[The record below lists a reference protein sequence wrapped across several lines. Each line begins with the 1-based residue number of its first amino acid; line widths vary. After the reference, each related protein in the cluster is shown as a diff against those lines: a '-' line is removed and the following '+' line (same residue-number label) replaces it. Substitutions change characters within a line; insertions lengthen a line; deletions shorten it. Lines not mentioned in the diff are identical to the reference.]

1 MDIAEF
7 EQRLHDAEVRL
18 ARLKALY
25 EQWFQGI
32 ERIEPQIARKELER
46 SLELLKREQPRNT
59 ALRFRCQQLSAR
71 YGTYGIYW
79 GRIAKQIE
87 EGTYRRDLQRARAAI
102 EAVPWVRRAVV
113 RREFPNR
120 LRVTLE
126 EHQPV
131 ALWGNEGDARMVN
144 QQGELFEANVAEAD
158 VERMPRLIGP
168 DAQSAEVLGLYR
180 LLSPMF
186 GQLRFELS
194 SLELTA
200 RGSWRAHL
208 EGGSV
213 VELGRGQAPQ
223 VQERVQRLTQTLTQ
237 VASRYGRRVSAME
250 SADLR
255 HENGYALRLRGV
267 STLENQGLKR

>member
-1 MDIAEF
+1 
-7 EQRLHDAEVRL
+7 
-18 ARLKALY
+18 
-25 EQWFQGI
+25 
-32 ERIEPQIARKELER
+32 
-46 SLELLKREQPRNT
+46 
-59 ALRFRCQQLSAR
+59 
-71 YGTYGIYW
+71 
-79 GRIAKQIE
+79 
-87 EGTYRRDLQRARAAI
+87 
-102 EAVPWVRRAVV
+102 
-113 RREFPNR
+113 
-120 LRVTLE
+120 
-126 EHQPV
+126 
-131 ALWGNEGDARMVN
+131 LWGNEGDARMVN

-255 HENGYALRLRGV
+255 HDNGYALRLRGV
-267 STLENQGLKR
+267 STLDTQGLKR

>member
-1 MDIAEF
+1 MTVM
-7 EQRLHDAEVRL
+7 QRRQRPPRVVPVEVPWDAKWMNALANLLLMGFMGMLMVAALWWAVRH
-18 ARLKALY
+18 AN
-25 EQWFQGI
+25 F
-32 ERIEPQIARKELER
+32 
-46 SLELLKREQPRNT
+46 S
-59 ALRFRCQQLSAR
+59 
-71 YGTYGIYW
+71 
-79 GRIAKQIE
+79 
-87 EGTYRRDLQRARAAI
+87 LQRITVDGDVTHSNEVTLRANVAPRLSGNFFTMDLAQARASF

-131 ALWGNEGDARMVN
+131 AWWGSEGDVRMVN
-144 QQGELFEANVAEAD
+144 QQGELFEASGADAELD
-158 VERMPRLIGP
+158 RMPRLMGP

-180 LLSPMF
+180 LLTPMF
-186 GQLRFELS
+186 GQLHFELS

-255 HENGYALRLRGV
+255 HDNGYALRLRGV
-267 STLENQGLKR
+267 STLDTQGLKR

>member
-1 MDIAEF
+1 MM
-7 EQRLHDAEVRL
+7 QRRLRTPRVVPIEVPWDAKLMNALANVLLLGFFAMVVGSALWWAVRHPS
-18 ARLKALY
+18 
-25 EQWFQGI
+25 F
-32 ERIEPQIARKELER
+32 
-46 SLELLKREQPRNT
+46 S
-59 ALRFRCQQLSAR
+59 
-71 YGTYGIYW
+71 
-79 GRIAKQIE
+79 
-87 EGTYRRDLQRARAAI
+87 LQRITVDGDVAHSNEVTLRANVAPRLSGNFFTMDLTQARASF
-102 EAVPWVRRAVV
+102 ESVPWVRRAVV

-131 ALWGNEGDARMVN
+131 AVWGNEGDVRMVN

-158 VERMPRLIGP
+158 VERMPRLLGP

-180 LLSPMF
+180 LISPLF
-186 GQLRFELS
+186 GQLHFELS
-194 SLELTA
+194 SLELTS

-223 VQERVQRLTQTLTQ
+223 VQERVLRLTQTLTQ

-255 HENGYALRLRGV
+255 HDNGYALRLRGV
-267 STLENQGLKR
+267 STLETQPLKR

>member
-1 MDIAEF
+1 MD
-7 EQRLHDAEVRL
+7 L
-18 ARLKALY
+18 A
-25 EQWFQGI
+25 Q
-32 ERIEPQIARKELER
+32 
-46 SLELLKREQPRNT
+46 
-59 ALRFRCQQLSAR
+59 
-71 YGTYGIYW
+71 
-79 GRIAKQIE
+79 
-87 EGTYRRDLQRARAAI
+87 ARASF

-131 ALWGNEGDARMVN
+131 AVWGNEGDARMVN

-158 VERMPRLIGP
+158 VERMPRLMGP

-180 LLSPMF
+180 LLSPLF
-186 GQLRFELS
+186 GQLHFELS

-255 HENGYALRLRGV
+255 HDNGYALRLRGV
-267 STLENQGLKR
+267 STLETQGLKR

>member
-1 MDIAEF
+1 MTVMQRRLRTPRVVPVEVPWDAKWMNAMANVLLMAFIAMLIGAGLWWAVRHANF
-7 EQRLHDAEVRL
+7 SLQRITVDGDVTHSNEVTLR
-18 ARLKALY
+18 ANVAPRLKGN
-25 EQWFQGI
+25 FF
-32 ERIEPQIARKELER
+32 
-46 SLELLKREQPRNT
+46 T
-59 ALRFRCQQLSAR
+59 M
-71 YGTYGIYW
+71 
-79 GRIAKQIE
+79 
-87 EGTYRRDLQRARAAI
+87 DLAHARASF

-131 ALWGNEGDARMVN
+131 AVWGNESDGRMVN

-255 HENGYALRLRGV
+255 HDNGYALRLRGV
-267 STLENQGLKR
+267 STLDTQGLKR